1 MVCRRRSPAQ
11 GGYKSVFRIVHVL
24 GVPVAF
30 GLRSGH
36 VSRGNITLPFGVR
49 AALNVTANAVNLEI
63 KEAATVLAASSRSA
77 G

>member
-1 MVCRRRSPAQ
+1 VILR
-11 GGYKSVFRIVHVL
+11 VVEDL
-24 GVPVAF
+24 GVPVAY

-36 VSRGNITLPFGVR
+36 VTRGNITLPFGVR
-49 AALNVTANAVNLEI
+49 AALKVTANTVNLEI